1 METHATP
8 LAHPVCPTA
17 PSTAI
22 TAERARWR
30 RAFAAALMTFAL
42 AAPAAAQDVLVVVGD
57 DVTLSTTD
65 SRVLAQ
71 LGLIGVTPTLVD
83 DDVVVAGDATGRDL
97 VYISASV
104 SSSSVGNTF
113 ATTTVP
119 VVVAE
124 GFIYD
129 DMNLTGGTVNVDFGI
144 TAGQTQIAVTG
155 VHPLT
160 AGLSGTVDISVTAHP
175 ILFGV
180 GSPSVIV
187 AATEVANASHQTIF
201 GYETG
206 TFMSGGIAA
215 PARRVGIPIGTDVP
229 LDWTADMKQL
239 FNASIE
245 WALGQP
251 IISRTRILLLGD
263 SITSGAGGF
272 NSYRP
277 DLSTA
282 LLAEDCAF
290 DFVGNVFTDH
300 GLSFD
305 ADHQGVNA
313 FSTDLI
319 EADLPTNLVGN
330 RPDVALVFAGTV
342 DVLNTRATVD
352 IDTDLRDI
360 VALLRAAEPD
370 IAILLA
376 QIIPNLPAND
386 AAVTAL
392 NAAVAQIAV
401 DLNTAQSPVIAVDH
415 FTGYD
420 PGTMTS
426 ANQIQPNALGD
437 AFIANAWAQALL
449 PVLGPVECPGTAT
462 TVPANGQ
469 ALRLTLAA
477 LLLLLVA
484 SYAFAR
490 ARQPAL

>member
-1 METHATP
+1 MDK
-8 LAHPVCPTA
+8 LASARAPEPNPAFPVRRQP
-17 PSTAI
+17 
-22 TAERARWR
+22 ARSLP
-30 RAFAAALMTFAL
+30 ALAAALIAL
-42 AAPAAAQDVLVVVGD
+42 VLSGPAFAQDVLVVVGD
-57 DVTLSTTD
+57 DVTLSATD
-65 SRVLAQ
+65 TRVIAQ

-104 SSSSVGNTF
+104 SSGLVGNTF
-113 ATTTVP
+113 ATTAVP

-129 DMNLTGGTVNVDFGI
+129 DMNLTGGTFGSDFGI
-144 TAGQTQIAVTG
+144 TAGQTQLSVTG

-160 AGLSGTVDISVTAHP
+160 AGLSGLVDISVTAHP

-187 AATEVANASHQTIF
+187 AATEAANASNQTIF
-201 GYETG
+201 AYETG
-206 TFMSGGIAA
+206 AFMAAGVPA

-282 LLAEDCAF
+282 LAAEGCAF
-290 DFVGNVFTDH
+290 DFVGNVYTDH

-330 RPDVALVFAGTV
+330 RSDVALVFAGTV

-360 VALLRAAEPD
+360 VALLRANEPD
-370 IAILLA
+370 IAIFLA

-420 PGTMTS
+420 PVTMTS

-449 PVLGPVECPGTAT
+449 PVLGPVKCPGISTS
-462 TVPANGQ
+462 VPAGDGV
-469 ALRLTLAA
+469 LRGVLA
-477 LLLLLVA
+477 LLLVMIGG
-484 SYAFAR
+484 SFAFAR
-490 ARQPAL
+490 VRQGAH